1 MASSS
6 LFTAN
11 DADDPLSKALQPPPD
26 ESPDDR
32 ARRIQQQK
40 EAQAISHRI
49 DEDIQESR
57 KAFER
62 RKKAI
67 KILLLGAHT
76 RSPLVARAADP
87 ACRTGGIRE
96 EHNAQECVSF
106 RRLCAHIL
114 IAVLQTSNSRS
125 LHNTFAANALPGV
138 PSSSS
143 TSFGASPRHTQPSVL
158 TGRSSIKRLL
168 EVLQEEWDESAQPLR
183 SGTVDKGKGKAVATA
198 SAPRSPP
205 KATVRFSTSPLTDQ
219 HRRMRM
225 RLSPLLPIEEQL
237 TRKLLP
243 EANDR
248 LQDVCVRAGS
258 GWKGLLA
265 SLQDVGGSGDGKG
278 REPRRPSTAEGKKDD
293 PTAVLA
299 ACRDDIIALWEDPV
313 VKSVLKRRGI
323 RLQDMPGLCVFCRCP
338 HSPCLRPQLPQ

>member
-1 MASSS
+1 M
-6 LFTAN
+6 LF
-11 DADDPLSKALQPPPD
+11 
-26 ESPDDR
+26 
-32 ARRIQQQK
+32 
-40 EAQAISHRI
+40 
-49 DEDIQESR
+49 
-57 KAFER
+57 
-62 RKKAI
+62 
-67 KILLLGAHT
+67 
-76 RSPLVARAADP
+76 RS
-87 ACRTGGIRE
+87 
-96 EHNAQECVSF
+96 
-106 RRLCAHIL
+106 
-114 IAVLQTSNSRS
+114 
-125 LHNTFAANALPGV
+125 
-138 PSSSS
+138 
-143 TSFGASPRHTQPSVL
+143 
-158 TGRSSIKRLL
+158 SSIKRLL

-183 SGTVDKGKGKAVATA
+183 SGTVDKGKGKAVATP

-258 GWKGLLA
+258 GWKGLLS
-265 SLQDVGGSGDGKG
+265 SLQDVGGSAK
-278 REPRRPSTAEGKKDD
+278 EPRRPSTAEGRKDD

-323 RLQDMPGLCVFCRCP
+323 RLQDMPGLCVSPRCP
-338 HSPCLRPQLPQ
+338 PSSPHAHARSFLNDAARIATMNYEPTDGACARLLPVR

>member
-6 LFTAN
+6 LFTAS
-11 DADDPLSKALQPPPD
+11 DADDPLSKALQHPPD

-96 EHNAQECVSF
+96 EHNTQECVSS
-106 RRLCAHIL
+106 RVLCAHIL
-114 IAVLQTSNSRS
+114 IVVLQTSNSRS

-143 TSFGASPRHTQPSVL
+143 TSFGASPRRTQPSVL
-158 TGRSSIKRLL
+158 TGRPNRAQVHQTTTRGSPGRVGRVSATSALRYRRQGQGQGGRNRLGTSIPAQSNGA
-168 EVLQEEWDESAQPLR
+168 LQHIAAHRP
-183 SGTVDKGKGKAVATA
+183 APAHAHAT
-198 SAPRSPP
+198 
-205 KATVRFSTSPLTDQ
+205 
-219 HRRMRM
+219 
-225 RLSPLLPIEEQL
+225 I
-237 TRKLLP
+237 
-243 EANDR
+243 
-248 LQDVCVRAGS
+248 
-258 GWKGLLA
+258 
-265 SLQDVGGSGDGKG
+265 
-278 REPRRPSTAEGKKDD
+278 
-293 PTAVLA
+293 A
-299 ACRDDIIALWEDPV
+299 AAA
-313 VKSVLKRRGI
+313 
-323 RLQDMPGLCVFCRCP
+323 
-338 HSPCLRPQLPQ
+338 H